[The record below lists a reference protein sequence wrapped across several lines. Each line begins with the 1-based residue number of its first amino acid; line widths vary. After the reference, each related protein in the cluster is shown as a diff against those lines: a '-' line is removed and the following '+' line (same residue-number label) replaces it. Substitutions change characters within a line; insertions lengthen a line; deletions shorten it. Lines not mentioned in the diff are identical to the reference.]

1 MKWLKYFESLEEID
15 PTEIFEI
22 LRELEEAGHDIWL
35 QSASGHSEKPSQ
47 WFSHPS
53 SFRLKR
59 YHNVGSLNFSFHI
72 NFTNSKN
79 YHQLVEL
86 MDSIKTEIGRLEDI
100 GFSLERMN
108 FEVSEDS
115 DRFNAIS
122 IRYQF
127 SS

>member
-15 PTEIFEI
+15 KTEIFEI
-22 LRELEEAGHDIWL
+22 LRELEFEDHDIWL
-35 QSASGHSEKPSQ
+35 QSASGWSEKPSQ
-47 WFSHPS
+47 WYDDPS

-59 YHNVGSLNFSFHI
+59 YHNSESLNFAFHI
-72 NFTNSKN
+72 NFTNGKN

-100 GFSLERMN
+100 GFSLKRMD
-108 FEVSEDS
+108 FEVSEDI

-122 IRYQF
+122 IKYQF